1 MAATKAGIGYGTIF
15 SINGT
20 PVLECKTVKT
30 SLFTVPSIDATHLLS
45 PNRTEEKLPGIIK
58 PGTAE
63 LSGNFIGDA
72 SQLQILTLAIATPPD
87 NVFDF
92 SIAAPIN
99 SGTQT
104 YTVSGTGFFGKYD
117 TGPFEVSKLIEF
129 AATMEITGT
138 ITETVV

>member
-1 MAATKAGIGYGTIF
+1 MSFTKSTIGYGTIF

-20 PVLECKTVKT
+20 PVAECKTIKT

-45 PNRTEEKLPGIIK
+45 PDATEEKIPGIIK

-63 LSGNFIGDA
+63 IAGNFIGDDT
-72 SQLQILTLAIATPPD
+72 QLNIQTLARART
-87 NVFDF
+87 VFDF
-92 SIAAPIN
+92 TIVSPVN

-104 YTVSGTGFFGKYD
+104 YTVSGKGFIGKYD

-129 AATMEITGT
+129 MTTIELSGT
-138 ITETVV
+138 